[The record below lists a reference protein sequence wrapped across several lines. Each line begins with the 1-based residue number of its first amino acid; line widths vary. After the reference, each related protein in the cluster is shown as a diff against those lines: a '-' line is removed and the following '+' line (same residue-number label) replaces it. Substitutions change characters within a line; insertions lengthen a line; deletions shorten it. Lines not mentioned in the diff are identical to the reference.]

1 MSGKPDYAA
10 NVREAAKPTRIDK
23 ALLQIAPAW
32 AMGRIK
38 ARVDGQL
45 RLMLANRAAENFAAY
60 EAADNDR
67 LRGEKWIAS
76 KLTQNDAIGTEL
88 ETMIDR
94 AADLY
99 RNDVFAASAV
109 NGRVDN
115 VIGQGIRPQARVQA
129 ARGVITQTQAEAF
142 NTQIELLW
150 HRWAIT
156 EGFYAKQRL
165 LERCNGIYGESWLY
179 MGNDDNPEKPVT
191 LSVQVIHPQR
201 IPVYS
206 WLQQGRPERRLGLRI
221 DNRGN
226 AVAAFVRRSLPNDS
240 YAADQMED
248 EVSLTDLL
256 HCFEETSPGQL
267 RGVPWLAP
275 AMGKLKDLKDFVH
288 AHLVAEQVAACYGAF
303 VTGATDP
310 ALLAEAGRSRS
321 NLEDLSPGT
330 IQYLGDGESV
340 QFSDPARPG
349 TTLGPYV
356 EWALHGVAAAL
367 RYPYELLA
375 KQFTNNFSGGR
386 LALIDGRITFKC
398 WQHVLIDR
406 TLRKLW
412 ARFVDQCVIQGAVA
426 VDPMRYEENRAH
438 FLNHQWIP
446 PGWPWVDPEKE
457 VRADVAAIEAGL
469 TTQTESLASRGRD
482 FDETMQQIE
491 REMYVKAD
499 MEARVAAYRASLAL
513 DEDTNPADDNPDDT
527 PDNNA
532 DDSMGINDQFA
543 IPKKYAGISFT
554 PPAGVRA
561 EARQGLEWRR
571 EHKRG
576 GTAVGI
582 ARARD
587 LANGKQVSPST
598 INRMVSF
605 FARHE
610 VDKQGEGFS
619 PGEAGYPSNGRI
631 AWALWGGDPGKAWA
645 GKVQRQMQARDK
657 ANASN

>member
-1 MSGKPDYAA
+1 
-10 NVREAAKPTRIDK
+10 
-23 ALLQIAPAW
+23 
-32 AMGRIK
+32 MGRIK

-94 AADLY
+94 ATDLY

-129 ARGVITQTQAEAF
+129 ARGVVTQSQAETF

-150 HRWAIT
+150 HRWAIA

-179 MGNDDNPEKPVT
+179 MGNDNSPEKPVT

-206 WLQQGRPERRLGLRI
+206 WLQQGKPERRLGMRL
-221 DNRGN
+221 DARGT
-226 AVAAFVRRSLPNDS
+226 AIAAFVRRSLPNDS
-240 YAADQMED
+240 YAADQAED
-248 EVSLTDLL
+248 EVPLTDLL
-256 HCFEETSPGQL
+256 HCFEEVSPGQL

-412 ARFVDQCVIQGAVA
+412 ARFVDQCVIQRAV
-426 VDPMRYEENRAH
+426 VIDPVRYEENRSH

-446 PGWPWVDPEKE
+446 PGWPWVDPDKE
-457 VRADVAAIEAGL
+457 VKADVAAIEAGL

-482 FDETMQQIE
+482 FDETLQQIE
-491 REMYVKAD
+491 RELYAKAD
-499 MEARVAAYRASLAL
+499 MEARVQAYRISLEL
-513 DEDTNPADDNPDDT
+513 DEDTDPADDSPDDT

-532 DDSMGINDQFA
+532 DDSMGVDEDFA
-543 IPKKYAGISFT
+543 IPAKYAGISFT

-571 EHKRG
+571 EYKRG

-619 PGEAGYPSNGRI
+619 PGEPGYPSNGRI

-645 GKVQRQMQARDK
+645 GKVKRQMQARDK
-657 ANASN
+657 ANARN

>member
-1 MSGKPDYAA
+1 M
-10 NVREAAKPTRIDK
+10 
-23 ALLQIAPAW
+23 
-32 AMGRIK
+32 
-38 ARVDGQL
+38 
-45 RLMLANRAAENFAAY
+45 RL
-60 EAADNDR
+60 D
-67 LRGEKWIAS
+67 
-76 KLTQNDAIGTEL
+76 
-88 ETMIDR
+88 
-94 AADLY
+94 
-99 RNDVFAASAV
+99 
-109 NGRVDN
+109 
-115 VIGQGIRPQARVQA
+115 
-129 ARGVITQTQAEAF
+129 ARGT
-142 NTQIELLW
+142 
-150 HRWAIT
+150 AI
-156 EGFYAKQRL
+156 
-165 LERCNGIYGESWLY
+165 
-179 MGNDDNPEKPVT
+179 
-191 LSVQVIHPQR
+191 
-201 IPVYS
+201 
-206 WLQQGRPERRLGLRI
+206 
-221 DNRGN
+221 
-226 AVAAFVRRSLPNDS
+226 AAFVRRSLPNDS

-248 EVSLTDLL
+248 EVPLTDLL
-256 HCFEETSPGQL
+256 HCFEEVSPGQL

-412 ARFVDQCVIQGAVA
+412 ARFVDQCVIQRAVII
-426 VDPMRYEENRAH
+426 DPVRYEENRAH

-446 PGWPWVDPEKE
+446 PGWPWVDPDKE
-457 VRADVAAIEAGL
+457 VKADVAAIEAGL

-482 FDETMQQIE
+482 FDETLQQIE
-491 REMYVKAD
+491 RELYAKAD
-499 MEARVAAYRASLAL
+499 MEARVQAYRISLEL
-513 DEDTNPADDNPDDT
+513 DEDTDPADDSPDDT
-527 PDNNA
+527 PDNEA
-532 DDSMGINDQFA
+532 DDSMGVDEDFA
-543 IPKKYAGISFT
+543 IPAKYAGINFT

-561 EARQGLEWRR
+561 EAKQGLEWRR
-571 EHKRG
+571 EYKRG

-619 PGEAGYPSNGRI
+619 PGEPGYPSNGRI

-645 GKVQRQMQARDK
+645 GKVQRQMQSRDK